1 MGERIPSMS
10 RRRLQRLGDGGRGF
24 TTAGI
29 AISIVNILF
38 EVAYVVASIALPDT
52 Y

>member
-1 MGERIPSMS
+1 MHDQIG
-10 RRRLQRLGDGGRGF
+10 
-24 TTAGI
+24 TAGI

-38 EVAYVVASIALPDT
+38 ELAYVVASIALPDT